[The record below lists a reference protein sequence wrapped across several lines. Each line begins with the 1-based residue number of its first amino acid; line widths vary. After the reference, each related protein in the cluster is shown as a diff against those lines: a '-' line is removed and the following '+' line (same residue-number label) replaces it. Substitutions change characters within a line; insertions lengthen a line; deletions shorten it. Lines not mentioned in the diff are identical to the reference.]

1 MSARTLRTGP
11 VVQSVSLGLRGLYV
25 VTLLMAAVWLASNI
39 RRVPPDSSAVVFRF
53 GAVVRVQDAG
63 LLLALPPPFETVTI
77 LPGPSQQISQTVAAQ
92 PRSPGL
98 DDIYTQ
104 AMGVPMQGAAGAYL
118 TGDGNA
124 VLLDAMLTY
133 RITDPAAYVVARDHV
148 GPALDRLF
156 RTSAIDV
163 AGRQSL
169 DDFLVAQPDRSAG
182 QAVQTVAAIR
192 QKVRDDLL
200 ALLNARLA
208 ALGNTGAPLGIMVDR
223 IDLTAWLPPQ
233 AKLAFD
239 ALLVA
244 EQVANQGLALAHTQA
259 LRTRQEADRESR
271 RVLDSAQAA
280 AAERI
285 STATAEISP
294 VLALETEAAQP
305 ARAGL
310 LMDAYRSRVAAILNS
325 AGEVVVV
332 DGAGGNRLLLPA
344 GK

>member
-1 MSARTLRTGP
+1 
-11 VVQSVSLGLRGLYV
+11 
-25 VTLLMAAVWLASNI
+25 
-39 RRVPPDSSAVVFRF
+39 
-53 GAVVRVQDAG
+53 
-63 LLLALPPPFETVTI
+63 
-77 LPGPSQQISQTVAAQ
+77 
-92 PRSPGL
+92 
-98 DDIYTQ
+98 
-104 AMGVPMQGAAGAYL
+104 
-118 TGDGNA
+118 
-124 VLLDAMLTY
+124 VLLDATLTY

-285 STATAEISP
+285 SAATAEVSP
-294 VLALETEAAQP
+294 VLALETEAARP

>member
-285 STATAEISP
+285 SAATAEISP
-294 VLALETEAAQP
+294 VLALETEAARP

>member
-1 MSARTLRTGP
+1 MSARSLRSGP

-25 VTLLMAAVWLASNI
+25 VTLLMAAVWLGSNI

-53 GAVVRVQDAG
+53 GAIVRVQDSG

-98 DDIYTQ
+98 DDVYTQ

-124 VLLDAMLTY
+124 VLLDATLTY

-156 RTSAIDV
+156 RTTAIDV

-169 DDFLVAQPDRSAG
+169 DDFLVAQPARSAG

-200 ALLNARLA
+200 ELLNARLT
-208 ALGNTGAPLGIMVDR
+208 ALGNTGASLGIMVDR

-244 EQVANQGLALAHTQA
+244 EQVSDQGLALAHTQA

-271 RVLDSAQAA
+271 RVLDAAQAA

-285 STATAEISP
+285 SAATAEVSP
-294 VLALETEAAQP
+294 VLALETEAARP

-310 LMDAYRSRVAAILNS
+310 LQDAYRSRVAAILNS
-325 AGEVVVV
+325 AGQVVVV

-344 GK
+344 SK

>member
-148 GPALDRLF
+148 GPALDRLL

-285 STATAEISP
+285 SAATAEVSP
-294 VLALETEAAQP
+294 VLALETEAARP

>member
-285 STATAEISP
+285 SAATAEVSP
-294 VLALETEAAQP
+294 VLALETEAARP